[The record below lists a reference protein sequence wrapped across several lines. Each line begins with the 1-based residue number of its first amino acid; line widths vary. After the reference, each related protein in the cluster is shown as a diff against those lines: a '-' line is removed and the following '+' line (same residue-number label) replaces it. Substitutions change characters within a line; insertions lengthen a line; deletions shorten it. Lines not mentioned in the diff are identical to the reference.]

1 MERDITYTGDLRLD
15 VYHAQDAP
23 VVVYVHG
30 GGWTRGDKATDG
42 AKRLAP
48 LSAYGVTVVAV
59 DYTLSPA
66 AVFPQQL
73 DELRAAVQWVRAN
86 LPGSER
92 VGIWG
97 ASAGAYLGSLLAL
110 STEDVQAV
118 VHWFGQADLVAS

>member
-59 DYTLSPA
+59 DYTLAGGRVSPA
-66 AVFPQQL
+66 VG
-73 DELRAAVQWVRAN
+73 RAQGRR
-86 LPGSER
+86 S
-92 VGIWG
+92 VG
-97 ASAGAYLGSLLAL
+97 
-110 STEDVQAV
+110 T
-118 VHWFGQADLVAS
+118 GQPSR